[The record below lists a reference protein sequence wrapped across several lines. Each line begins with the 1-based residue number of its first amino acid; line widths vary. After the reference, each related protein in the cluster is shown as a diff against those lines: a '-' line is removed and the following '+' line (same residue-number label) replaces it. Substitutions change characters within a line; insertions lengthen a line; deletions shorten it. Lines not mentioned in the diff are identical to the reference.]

1 MEICLRT
8 SMGWVCN
15 HDLLIQE
22 GGVINYL
29 VGGLVVRV
37 LDQEV
42 YSLYGLR
49 FKPRGC

>member
-8 SMGWVCN
+8 STGWVCN

-22 GGVINYL
+22 GRVINHL
-29 VGGLVVRV
+29 VDGLVVRV
-37 LDQEV
+37 LDQEICF
-42 YSLYGLR
+42 LYGFR

>member
-29 VGGLVVRV
+29 VDGLVVRV

-42 YSLYGLR
+42 CFPCDLR
-49 FKPRGC
+49 FESRGC